1 MLVAFQSNGLR
12 SLRRRFLFKYHPFPP
27 RLETVVFEYA
37 DLPPLFPI
45 FKINSEVEG
54 KAFRLCFLIRF
65 DWVAITLEILII

>member
-37 DLPPLFPI
+37 DLPPLFS
-45 FKINSEVEG
+45 K
-54 KAFRLCFLIRF
+54 LIPN
-65 DWVAITLEILII
+65 